1 MFWQEWISHKGRLR
15 AFAPQ
20 TGRLRLVPDL
30 LEDLRLNAEEAIARK
45 HFTILDEI
53 LDGVEEVAIVHR
65 VLHIS
70 VNVQQVLPNVA
81 PQRPLVIVQH
91 ARRLRNQLQVDVV
104 LLYHV
109 LVLDLRLRQF
119 GAHLRCL

>member
-1 MFWQEWISHKGRLR
+1 M
-15 AFAPQ
+15 
-20 TGRLRLVPDL
+20 RLVPDL
-30 LEDLRLNAEEAIARK
+30 LEDLRLNAEEAIARE